1 MDKKKPDTTVEFL
14 DLLNDALTD
23 LSGGDPEQ
31 LKIDLREEGVDVD
44 EVVAGVLRL
53 VDDTL
58 RTESWQ
64 ERARRERGAVLERIQ
79 RRRQD
84 THIHP
89 SIVQRKASDLQMHA
103 QFRNFE
109 KATERD
115 VESLLDDEDLVKQL
129 EQMHQESD
137 EGK

>member
-1 MDKKKPDTTVEFL
+1 VTKKPETTVE
-14 DLLNDALTD
+14 LLNLLNEALSD
-23 LSGGDPEQ
+23 LSGGDRER
-31 LKIDLREEGVDVD
+31 LKADLSEEGVDLD
-44 EVVAGVLRL
+44 EAVAGVLRL
-53 VDDTL
+53 VEDFL
-58 RTESWQ
+58 SNESWQ
-64 ERARRERGAVLERIQ
+64 ERARRERAAVLERIKH
-79 RRRQD
+79 RRQD

-89 SIVQRKASDLQMHA
+89 SIVQRKAADLQMHA